1 MDTTT
6 TMGPVGTDPLA
17 KSNPYRYAAA
27 FGMLR
32 GRVLRLELELKYG
45 SNADI
50 RAEALKLVEE
60 SERIQKEIDRKD
72 GD

>member
-1 MDTTT
+1 MNPNP

-27 FGMLR
+27 FGILR
-32 GRVLRLELELKYG
+32 GRVMRLELELKYG

-60 SERIQKEIDRKD
+60 SIRIQQQLDQKD
-72 GD
+72 GN

>member
-1 MDTTT
+1 MDTTIN
-6 TMGPVGTDPLA
+6 DNDLLA
-17 KSNPYRYAAA
+17 KGNPYRYAAA

-32 GRVLRLELELKYG
+32 GRVMRLELELKYG

-50 RAEALKLVEE
+50 RAEALKLVAE
-60 SERIQKEIDRKD
+60 SERIYKELDRKD

>member
-1 MDTTT
+1 METTT
-6 TMGPVGTDPLA
+6 TNDLLA
-17 KSNPYRYAAA
+17 KSNPYRYTAA

-45 SNADI
+45 RAADI

-60 SERIQKEIDRKD
+60 SERIQKELDRKD

>member
-1 MDTTT
+1 MNPNT

-45 SNADI
+45 RAADI
-50 RAEALKLVEE
+50 RAEALKVVEE
-60 SERIQKEIDRKD
+60 SERIQKELDRKD